1 MGYRAWTE
9 NVPAI
14 VGMAVA
20 LKKNIDQMAEKK
32 KRLLL
37 IEKTFLTALHEF
49 DLDFIRNGASRHLPG
64 NVNISFYKAD
74 GEMLLHRLDLKGI
87 CVSTGSA
94 CDSVNT
100 QISHVLQAI
109 NTPKDYAEGT
119 IRVTF
124 GADNTEKDAIEI
136 AKAIKAILK

>member
-1 MGYRAWTE
+1 M
-9 NVPAI
+9 
-14 VGMAVA
+14 
-20 LKKNIDQMAEKK
+20 
-32 KRLLL
+32 
-37 IEKTFLTALHEF
+37 
-49 DLDFIRNGASRHLPG
+49 
-64 NVNISFYKAD
+64 
-74 GEMLLHRLDLKGI
+74 LHRLDLKGI
-87 CVSTGSA
+87 CVSTASA